1 MFDNYTLR
9 ARYYPVVILFFPI
22 IILGVF
28 YSMQFETYFHL
39 LGSVGVAGAL
49 TYLFSQLGRDAGKQK
64 EATLWKNWGGTPSIQ
79 ALRWA
84 NPIIDTHTKKRYHE
98 KLLHLCPVS
107 TVPTL
112 DLEHSSQNI
121 TDSIYQAWTK
131 YLIAQT
137 RDKQK
142 FPLLFKE
149 NTSYG
154 FRRNLW
160 GLRSLGILITACL
173 ITVNYLY
180 WALELQT
187 TNIMLFPKSFLYS
200 TTTLF
205 VMLLFWLFIVNRKWV
220 RLVAFAYAERL
231 LESVDQI

>member
-9 ARYYPVVILFFPI
+9 ARYYPVVILFFPV
-22 IILGVF
+22 IILGIF
-28 YSMQFETYFHL
+28 YSLQFETYFHF

-64 EATLWKNWGGTPSIQ
+64 EAALWQNWGGTPSIQ
-79 ALRWA
+79 VLRWTNA
-84 NPIIDTHTKKRYHE
+84 IIDPHTKKRYHE
-98 KLLHLCPVS
+98 KLFRVCPVS
-107 TVPTL
+107 TIPTL
-112 DLEHSSQNI
+112 ELEQSSPTI

-142 FPLLFKE
+142 FPLLIKE

-160 GLRSLGILITACL
+160 GLRSVGISITAGL
-173 ITVNYLY
+173 IIVNYLY
-180 WALELQT
+180 WALKLET
-187 TNIMLFPKSFLYS
+187 SNIMLFPDSFLYS
-200 TTTLF
+200 TTMLF
-205 VMLLFWLFIVNRKWV
+205 VMMLFWLLIVNRKWV
-220 RLVAFAYAERL
+220 RLVAFAYGERL
-231 LESVDQI
+231 LESIDQI